1 MRWLSGRRV
10 VVTRADEQADALC
23 ASLEGSGAVAV
34 RCPTIRIGPPAS
46 FDALDAALGRL
57 GSYDWVVFTSANGAR
72 ATLDRLQELGAPLSA
87 LRATR
92 VAAVGR
98 VTAAVLAERGVDV
111 AFVPAAEGS
120 RSLGETLADVENR
133 SVLLALGDKADPIL
147 KRILGGRAARR
158 VDAVTAYR
166 TIPVPPA
173 GSGLE
178 ELRIG
183 VDAVTFTSP
192 STVAGFVSLGPDWR
206 GLIRRAV
213 VATIGPTTTAAAMAS
228 GVGVH
233 AEARDRSMPA
243 LVEAVASAL
252 AMGTRAGKEFGR

>member
-1 MRWLSGRRV
+1 MG
-10 VVTRADEQADALC
+10 AL
-23 ASLEGSGAVAV
+23 AV
-34 RCPTIRIGPPAS
+34 RCPTIRIEAPTS
-46 FDALDAALGRL
+46 YDALDAALGRL
-57 GSYDWVVFTSANGAR
+57 EAYDWVIFTSANGVR
-72 ATLDRLQELGAPLSA
+72 AALNRLAAIGGASPLG
-87 LRATR
+87 RAR

-98 VTAAVLAERGVDV
+98 VTAGVLAERGVEV
-111 AFVPAAEGS
+111 AFVPEAEGS
-120 RSLGETLADVENR
+120 RRLAETLADVEGR
-133 SVLLALGDKADPIL
+133 RVLLALGDKVDPIL
-147 KRILGGRAARR
+147 AKILRGRGAGS
-158 VDAVTAYR
+158 VDVVTAYR
-166 TIPVPPA
+166 TTPTPPS
-173 GSGLE
+173 GQGLE

-243 LVEAVASAL
+243 LIDAVADAL
-252 AMGTRAGKEFGR
+252 AMSKRAGKEYGR